1 MIQGVNSAFSPDHS
15 VLNFGSPAAAQLQ
28 YRRRRRSACAATLH
42 RPVHES
48 SFRASQEVYETARN
62 RVEAPFNEVR
72 CATNRPAAGSLIVSA
87 LPMITANNRLM
98 SEMRCHDVITV
109 IVLWTT
115 NCASVNTIRDAILTC
130 ARKPTR

>member
-28 YRRRRRSACAATLH
+28 YRRRRRPACAATLH

-62 RVEAPFNEVR
+62 PVEAPFNEVR
-72 CATNRPAAGSLIVSA
+72 CATADGSVIVSA

-115 NCASVNTIRDAILTC
+115 NCRHLLIRYEMLF
-130 ARKPTR
+130 